1 MLSPSEL
8 EQAARMFYAQSKY
21 SVDAGCPTYAAILDG
36 CIADVRA
43 GGPVCDLL
51 QLWDRKGESA
61 FSLRLL
67 GALHRLALDGKAP
80 DLAKFFLTTGGAQ
93 NPDHVWPVAREAF
106 VQHRDFV
113 IAYTQSPP
121 QTNEVARS
129 AVLWAGFLAIAAQFP
144 HPLRLRE
151 IGASA
156 GLNLMWDQYRV
167 NASAF
172 TWGKADAALELTTR
186 WEGNAPAAVP
196 ISISDRAACDREP
209 IDIHTADGRARLQSY
224 IWPDQLHRMERL
236 RKACD
241 IATQTPFRLDKADA
255 AMWIAQELRDLPKG
269 QTTVVY
275 HSIFR
280 QYLDAETD
288 GKLQA
293 AMEEAGTRATTAA
306 PLAWLAMEI
315 PNMKSYPDI
324 TLTTWPDGKTRTLG
338 TAHYHGEW
346 IKWGA

>member
-1 MLSPSEL
+1 MLD
-8 EQAARMFYAQSKY
+8 AQSKY

-51 QLWDRKGESA
+51 QLWDRKAESVFA
-61 FSLRLL
+61 LRLL

-80 DLAKFFLTTGGAQ
+80 ALAKFFLTTGGIQ
-93 NPDHVWPVAREAF
+93 NPAQVWPVARETF
-106 VQHRDFV
+106 VQHRDYV

-129 AVLWAGFLAIAAQFP
+129 AVLWGGFLAVAAQFP
-144 HPLRLRE
+144 YPLRLRE

-167 NASAF
+167 NAGSF
-172 TWGKADAALELTTR
+172 TWGNPDATLELKTR
-186 WEGNAPAAVP
+186 WEGPAPAAQ
-196 ISISDRAACDREP
+196 SITIADRAACDREP
-209 IDIHTADGRARLQSY
+209 IDIHTDDGRARLQSY
-224 IWPDQLHRMERL
+224 IWPDQLHRMQRL
-236 RKACD
+236 RTACD
-241 IATQTPFRLDKADA
+241 IALKTPFRLDKADA
-255 AMWIAQELRDLPKG
+255 AEWVEQELAALPHG

-280 QYLDAETD
+280 QYLSPETD
-288 GKLQA
+288 RKLQA
-293 AMEEAGTRATTAA
+293 AMEDAGRRATLAS
-306 PLAWLAMEI
+306 PLAWLSMEI

-324 TLTTWPDGKTRTLG
+324 MLTTWPTGETRKLG
-338 TAHYHGEW
+338 TAHYHGDW
-346 IKWGA
+346 IKWGV